1 MKKINLDH
9 PYSFPA
15 LRENS
20 EALIGLLLHESP
32 DIDDLLRLIEL
43 RESLIFSHQE
53 ELTGEEKKAFLQAEL
68 ACNQHLNDVIEP
80 MRLEAEMALSQLVR
94 GKKAVKKYKK

>member
-1 MKKINLDH
+1 MNKINLDH

-20 EALIGLLLHESP
+20 EALTGLLLQESP
-32 DIDDLLRLIEL
+32 DIDELLRLTEL
-43 RESLIFSHQE
+43 RESLILSHQE
-53 ELTGEEKKAFLQAEL
+53 ALDGEEKKAFLEAEL

-80 MRLEAEMALSQLVR
+80 MRVEAELALSQLVR